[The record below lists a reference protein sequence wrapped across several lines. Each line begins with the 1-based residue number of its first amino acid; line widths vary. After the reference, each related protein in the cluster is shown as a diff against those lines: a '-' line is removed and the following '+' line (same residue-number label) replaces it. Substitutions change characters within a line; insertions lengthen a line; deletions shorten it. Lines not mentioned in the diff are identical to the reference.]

1 MLKYSPVLVAE
12 DDPNDAFLLERAFE
26 SVGIK
31 NPLVLAR
38 DGQEAIEY
46 LSGDRGR
53 YPRPCLLLADLK
65 MPRADGFVLLK
76 WLQGQDQFKGLPAVV
91 LSSSSAES
99 DMAQAR
105 ELGAREYYVKPCDF
119 YGLIDLAKTVQA
131 CWLEAHCPGAS
142 WAGEPAHALQEVTK
156 AGT

>member
-1 MLKYSPVLVAE
+1 MLRNTPVLVAE

-31 NPLVLAR
+31 HPLVLAR
-38 DGQEAIEY
+38 DGQEAINY
-46 LSGDRGR
+46 LSGDREQC
-53 YPRPCLLLADLK
+53 PRPCLLLADLK

-99 DMAQAR
+99 DMTHAR
-105 ELGAREYYVKPCDF
+105 ELGAREYLVKPCDF
-119 YGLIDLAKTVQA
+119 YGLVEVVRTLQA

-142 WAGEPAHALQEVTK
+142 WASEPAHHAY
-156 AGT
+156 